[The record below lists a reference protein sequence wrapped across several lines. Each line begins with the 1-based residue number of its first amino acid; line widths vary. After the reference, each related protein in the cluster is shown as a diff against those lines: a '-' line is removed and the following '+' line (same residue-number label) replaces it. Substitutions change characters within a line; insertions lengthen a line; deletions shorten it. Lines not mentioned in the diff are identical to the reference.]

1 MKMMWLTAV
10 KSAGVEGG
18 GGGGGG
24 GALFGLA
31 EVFPAM
37 PPHPAKTSGSTRAM
51 SFRRILIPCFDESGC
66 SRVVLSIRAGIA
78 FHT

>member
-1 MKMMWLTAV
+1 
-10 KSAGVEGG
+10 
-18 GGGGGG
+18 
-24 GALFGLA
+24 LA